1 MSTKILKLHDVVAK
15 TGLSRST
22 IYRWIS
28 EGRFPAP
35 LKLGTGSDVRASG
48 WIEEEIENFLEQRI
62 QARRPEAA

>member
-1 MSTKILKLHDVVAK
+1 MSTAILKLPAVIHK

-62 QARRPEAA
+62 QARRPKAA